1 MPPDLWLT
9 EPSSDGQKI
18 KRRGLLNMKLDH
30 IELLWESLS
39 QFEKEKL
46 TFADFLD
53 RLGKSLETAT
63 VAEAKLIGE
72 TTRELDFVLT
82 KSASRTGKV
91 RKIISRLKS
100 NLVTQLK
107 AKAA

>member
-1 MPPDLWLT
+1 MPSDQWLI
-9 EPSSDGQKI
+9 ELSSDRLQI
-18 KRRGLLNMKLDH
+18 KLRGLLNMKMDH

-39 QFEKEKL
+39 QFEKDKL

-63 VAEAKLIGE
+63 VVEAKLIGE
-72 TTRELDFVLT
+72 TTRELDFALT

-91 RKIISRLKS
+91 RKIISRLKT

>member
-1 MPPDLWLT
+1 
-9 EPSSDGQKI
+9 
-18 KRRGLLNMKLDH
+18 MKMDH
-30 IELLWESLS
+30 VELLWESLS
-39 QFEKEKL
+39 QFEKNNL

-72 TTRELDFVLT
+72 TTRELDFALT

-91 RKIISRLKS
+91 RKIISRLKA
-100 NLVTQLK
+100 NLVSQLK
-107 AKAA
+107 STVA